1 MQPSHRLPTFSVTRP
16 VYTTQD
22 LPCLDGEEAGRELF
36 PSLFAQ
42 EIDVVADESR
52 GMELSY
58 GNAGEPVV
66 IGTAPSNR
74 RGDSKVN
81 PSAAGDAFDFIVR
94 IVRWQARENSPVVI
108 VIVARARSLY
118 AFNNSRSSESNSRS
132 FESKSRSFES
142 NSRSFELINLSIW
155 DSPPKTPAVLS

>member
-1 MQPSHRLPTFSVTRP
+1 
-16 VYTTQD
+16 
-22 LPCLDGEEAGRELF
+22 
-36 PSLFAQ
+36 
-42 EIDVVADESR
+42 
-52 GMELSY
+52 MELSY